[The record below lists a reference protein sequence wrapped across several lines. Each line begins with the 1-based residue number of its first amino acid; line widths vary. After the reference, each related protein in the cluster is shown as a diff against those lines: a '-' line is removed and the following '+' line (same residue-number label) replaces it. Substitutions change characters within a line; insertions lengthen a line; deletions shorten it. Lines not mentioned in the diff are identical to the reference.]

1 MPPLNH
7 PQRPMAKNTTTKPT
21 SASPLGH
28 EISAVQLYR
37 WIEEG
42 ENRRQDFKETIT
54 SSRKIARTLA
64 AFANAEGGR
73 LLVGVR
79 DNRSLRNIHPA
90 DETEMLLGAAK
101 HFCQPEL
108 TLHFETVKVG
118 MKEILVVQIPEAS
131 DKPIRNLNDEGDWEV
146 YLRSGDQCLLA
157 SPMSIKM
164 LQNYH
169 SEDTEPL
176 LEFGS
181 REQAVLA
188 YLRSHQR
195 MSLQDCRKM
204 FNLSTGRA
212 HRMLL
217 QLTRAGLIT
226 LHNHEKEEFFTLG
239 KAYNGGSDS
248 DRSVR

>member
-1 MPPLNH
+1 MKSLPGH
-7 PQRPMAKNTTTKPT
+7 PTTPNPWDPE
-21 SASPLGH
+21 S
-28 EISAVQLYR
+28 EITAVQLYR

-54 SSRKIARTLA
+54 SSRIIARTLA

-79 DNRSLRNIHPA
+79 DNRSLRNIRPA

-101 HFCQPEL
+101 HFCQPEVQ
-108 TLHFETVKVG
+108 LHFTTVRIG
-118 MKEILVVQIPEAS
+118 LKEILVVRIAEAK
-131 DKPIRNLNDEGDWEV
+131 DKPVRNLGEAGVWEV

-157 SPMSIKM
+157 SPMIIKM
-164 LQNYH
+164 LQNQE
-169 SEDTEPL
+169 EDANEPL

-181 REQAVLA
+181 REQALLE
-188 YLRSHQR
+188 YLRNHTRIHVQE
-195 MSLQDCRKM
+195 CRKM
-204 FNLSTGRA
+204 FNLSAGRA

-226 LHNHEKEEFFTLG
+226 LHTHEKEEFFTLG
-239 KAYNGGSDS
+239 KDYNGGSGT
-248 DRSVR
+248 DRSAQWRP

>member
-1 MPPLNH
+1 MQH
-7 PQRPMAKNTTTKPT
+7 PIPMAKNVPT
-21 SASPLGH
+21 QPNSARH
-28 EISAVQLYR
+28 QATEISAVQLYR

-79 DNRSLRNIHPA
+79 DNRSLRNIRPA
-90 DETEMLLGAAK
+90 DETEMLLGAAR
-101 HFCQPEL
+101 HFCQPEVSL
-108 TLHFETVKVG
+108 KFETVKVG
-118 MKEILVVQIPEAS
+118 MKEILVVQILEAK
-131 DKPIRNLNDEGDWEV
+131 DKPIRNLNEEGDWEV

-164 LQNYH
+164 LQNYDAQ
-169 SEDTEPL
+169 ETEPL

-188 YLRSHQR
+188 YLRKHQR
-195 MSLQDCRKM
+195 MSLHDCRKM

-239 KAYNGGSDS
+239 KAHSGGSDS
-248 DRSVR
+248 DRSAQWRP